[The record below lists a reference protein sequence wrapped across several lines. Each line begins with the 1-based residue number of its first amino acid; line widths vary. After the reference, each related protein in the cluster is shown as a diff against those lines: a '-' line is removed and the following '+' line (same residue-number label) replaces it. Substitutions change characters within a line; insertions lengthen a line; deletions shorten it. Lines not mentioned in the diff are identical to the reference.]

1 MCQVKQII
9 KNLTHHVNKNLI
21 TTPGGEH
28 FTQTTPGQN
37 DMSIP
42 IQKENNEFEQNEKRL
57 EKKLKDAKDAIFV
70 RKYLT

>member
-1 MCQVKQII
+1 
-9 KNLTHHVNKNLI
+9 
-21 TTPGGEH
+21 
-28 FTQTTPGQN
+28 
-37 DMSIP
+37 MSIP